1 MSTNAPATSPT
12 KRRRGAVA
20 REEALEA
27 ARNLLLSGGP
37 AAVTLK
43 AVGERM
49 GVGHANLIHHFGS
62 AAGLQGALMDRM
74 VRDLAERIEAG
85 LGEGRENIEPGRLMT
100 AVFDAFGK
108 GGASQLAAW
117 LALAREQGRAESFAE
132 VVRDLAERIEAGLGQ
147 GRESLEPGRLMTAVF
162 DAFGKGGA
170 SQLAAWLALDREQ
183 GRAESFAE
191 VMRDLADRL
200 AAMAPNDPNA
210 AERARALVTT
220 AAYMAFADGLIGET
234 LMPMLGAKDGLG
246 LELALKLTAT
256 IMGETPDT

>member
-1 MSTNAPATSPT
+1 V
-12 KRRRGAVA
+12 VA

-27 ARNLLLSGGP
+27 ARDLLLSGGP

-132 VVRDLAERIEAGLGQ
+132 VVRDLA
-147 GRESLEPGRLMTAVF
+147 
-162 DAFGKGGA
+162 
-170 SQLAAWLALDREQ
+170 
-183 GRAESFAE
+183 
-191 VMRDLADRL
+191 DRL

-210 AERARALVTT
+210 ADRARAFVTT
-220 AAYMAFADGLIGET
+220 AAYMAFADGLIGEI
-234 LMPMLGAKDGLG
+234 LMPMLGAQQGLG
-246 LELALKLTAT
+246 LDLALKLTAT
-256 IMGETPDT
+256 IMSETPDT

>member
-1 MSTNAPATSPT
+1 MSTNVPT
-12 KRRRGAVA
+12 KRRRGALA

-27 ARNLLLSGGP
+27 ARDLLLSGGP

-62 AAGLQGALMDRM
+62 AAGLQDALMDLM

-85 LGEGRENIEPGRLMT
+85 LGAGRESIEPVHLMT

-117 LALAREQGRAESFAE
+117 LVLAREHGRVESFAE
-132 VVRDLAERIEAGLGQ
+132 VVRDLAER
-147 GRESLEPGRLMTAVF
+147 
-162 DAFGKGGA
+162 
-170 SQLAAWLALDREQ
+170 
-183 GRAESFAE
+183 
-191 VMRDLADRL
+191 L
-200 AAMAPNDPNA
+200 AAMTPDDPNA
-210 AERARALVTT
+210 AARARALVTT

-234 LMPMLGAKDGLG
+234 LMPMLGAQSGLG
-246 LELALKLTAT
+246 LSLALKLTAT
-256 IMGETPDT
+256 IMSETPDA